1 MSPVFRILML
11 AVAILCVGT
20 PGSGVE
26 EARAASKFRERVEMI
41 GFRPYVEGELYEAVH
56 KALATELEPYEKPE
70 EGKKPRRLTLYI
82 ATVDLNRDGIPEIM
96 ASTDRAMFEVDKGG
110 ENPPVY
116 VFSVDPGAKDLRPI
130 GAFPA
135 ASVLLG
141 SLYTGQYRNLLVNPD
156 IRTPTR
162 FISYR
167 MNIDRWSYVVWE
179 E

>member
-1 MSPVFRILML
+1 MGGLGR
-11 AVAILCVGT
+11 ILCVLAVLAAGGFAQM
-20 PGSGVE
+20 P
-26 EARAASKFRERVEMI
+26 AAQASKFRDKVEMI
-41 GFRPYVEGELYEAVH
+41 GFRPYVEGDLYDFVH
-56 KALATELEPYEKPE
+56 KALATELELYEKQE
-70 EGKKPRRLTLYI
+70 DGKKPRRLTIYI
-82 ATVDLNRDGIPEIM
+82 ATVDLNKDGVSELL
-96 ASTDRAMFEVDKGG
+96 ASMDRGMFEIDKGG

-116 VFSVDPGAKDLRPI
+116 VFSVDPGAQGLRQI

-141 SLYTGQYRNLLVNPD
+141 SLYTGGYRNLLVNPD

-167 MNIDRWSYVVWE
+167 MNIDRRSYVVWE

>member
-1 MSPVFRILML
+1 MGGLNRAPFWWGLVAVVVGVFALVPV
-11 AVAILCVGT
+11 AQ
-20 PGSGVE
+20 
-26 EARAASKFRERVEMI
+26 ASKFRERIEMI
-41 GFRPYVEGELYEAVH
+41 GFRPYVEGELYDFVH
-56 KALATELEPYEKPE
+56 PALAEELAPYEKAQ
-70 EGKKPRRLTLYI
+70 EGKKPRRQTLYI
-82 ATVDLNRDGIPEIM
+82 ATVDLNKDGISEIL
-96 ASTDRAMFEVDKGG
+96 ASMDRGLFEVDKGG

-116 VFSVDPGAKDLRPI
+116 VFTVDPGAQALRQI

-141 SLYTGQYRNLLVNPD
+141 SLYTGGYRNLLVNPD

-167 MNIDRWSYVVWE
+167 MNIDRRSYVVWE